1 MEKELLEV
9 FDDVTKAADAAKS
22 CDGGADE
29 SECLEALDRLKNF
42 PVSYQLLVS
51 TQVGKRLKNLTKHP
65 RKKIQ
70 AFALELME
78 VWKQIVIDET
88 MKNDVKT
95 MKNDVKNGRF
105 ERKDS
110 LKRETSNPNSPRP
123 EKVLKT
129 ATGKVEK
136 VPKTEQGD
144 VKMVDHDVKPSPEK
158 TYSSE
163 SGTTDCKVENHNVV
177 KTEKALSVDNVK
189 VEKVT
194 REVKKPVSG
203 PPKLTSIPKSNDQAR
218 DRIRGMLHEALSKV
232 SQESVHNEKFADSV
246 NVCDPIRVAVTV
258 ESVLFENWGGS
269 NGSQKAKYRS
279 LMFNLKDQKNPDFR
293 RKVLLGDIKA
303 ERLVDMSTVEM
314 ASDERQAENKKLEEK
329 ALFDCE
335 VERAPEASTDQF
347 KCGRCGKR
355 KTTYYQMQ
363 TRSADEPMTT
373 YVTCV
378 VCNNRWK
385 FC

>member
-22 CDGGADE
+22 CDGGAEE
-29 SECLEALDRLKNF
+29 SQCLEALDRLKNF

-70 AFALELME
+70 SFALGLME
-78 VWKQIVIDET
+78 VWKKIVIDET
-88 MKNDVKT
+88 S
-95 MKNDVKNGRF
+95 KNDVKNGRY

-110 LKRETSNPNSPRP
+110 LKREASNLNSPRA
-123 EKVLKT
+123 EKVQKLG
-129 ATGKVEK
+129 AAKVEK
-136 VPKTEQGD
+136 VPKAEQGD
-144 VKMVDHDVKPSPEK
+144 AKPSPEK
-158 TYSSE
+158 AYSSE

-177 KTEKALSVDNVK
+177 KTEKAPSAGNVK
-189 VEKVT
+189 VEQET

-203 PPKLTSIPKSNDQAR
+203 PPKLATIPKTNDQAR
-218 DRIRGMLHEALSKV
+218 DRIRGFLHEALSKV
-232 SQESVHNEKFADSV
+232 YQDSV
-246 NVCDPIRVAVTV
+246 NDGRFVDLVNACDPIRVAVTV
-258 ESVLFENWGGS
+258 ESVLFESWGGS

-279 LMFNLKDQKNPDFR
+279 LIFNLKDQKNPDFR
-293 RKVLLGDIKA
+293 RKVLLGYIKA
-303 ERLVDMSTVEM
+303 ERLVDMSTTEM
-314 ASDERQAENKKLEEK
+314 ASDERQSENKKFEEK
-329 ALFDCE
+329 ALFECE
-335 VERAPEASTDQF
+335 VGGPPKATTDQF

-378 VCNNRWK
+378 NCDNRWK

>member
-22 CDGGADE
+22 CDGGAEE
-29 SECLEALDRLKNF
+29 SLCLEALDRLNNF

-70 AFALELME
+70 TFALSLME
-78 VWKQIVIDET
+78 SWKQIVIEET
-88 MKNDVKT
+88 S
-95 MKNDVKNGRF
+95 KNDVKNGRY

-110 LKRETSNPNSPRP
+110 LKRESNPNSPRP
-123 EKVLKT
+123 QKIQKT
-129 ATGKVEK
+129 AAVKVEK
-136 VPKTEQGD
+136 VPKAEQGD
-144 VKMVDHDVKPSPEK
+144 IKKVDRDVKPSSEK

-163 SGTTDCKVENHNVV
+163 SGTTDTKVENHNVV
-177 KTEKALSVDNVK
+177 KIEKADNVK
-189 VEKVT
+189 VEKVA

-218 DRIRGMLHEALSKV
+218 DRVRGMLHEALSKV
-232 SQESVHNEKFADSV
+232 SQESEANERFVDSV
-246 NVCDPIRVAVTV
+246 NACDPIRVAVTV

-279 LMFNLKDQKNPDFR
+279 LIFNLKDQKNPDFR
-293 RKVLLGDIKA
+293 RKVLLGDVKA
-303 ERLVDMSTVEM
+303 ERLVDMSTAEM
-314 ASDERQAENKKLEEK
+314 ASDERQSENKKLEEK
-329 ALFDCE
+329 ALFECE
-335 VERAPEASTDQF
+335 RGLAQVASTDQF

-378 VCNNRWK
+378 NCNNRWK